1 MLKKILLLLAFY
13 GGTQCLPGQAIELDS
28 LKEEEANA
36 NYHMGLAY
44 HITGKQG
51 SGI

>member
-28 LKEEEANA
+28 LKEQLTKTSDDLER
-36 NYHMGLAY
+36 
-44 HITGKQG
+44 
-51 SGI
+51 